1 MLAAASLVH
10 QNAVMLAAAASLVHR
25 QNVVAA

>member
-1 MLAAASLVH
+1 MLAAAASLVH
-10 QNAVMLAAAASLVHR
+10 QNAVMLAAASLVHR